1 MDFVGLPVTMLVS
14 AEGDLI
20 KMHMGEIQERHITQI
35 VDVLDRMGRGE
46 LDLPGARNALGK
58 L

>member
-20 KMHMGEIQERHITQI
+20 KMHMGELLESQIEQI
-35 VDVLDRMGRGE
+35 VDVVERMQRGE
-46 LDLPGARNALGK
+46 MSLDDARASLGRF
-58 L
+58 